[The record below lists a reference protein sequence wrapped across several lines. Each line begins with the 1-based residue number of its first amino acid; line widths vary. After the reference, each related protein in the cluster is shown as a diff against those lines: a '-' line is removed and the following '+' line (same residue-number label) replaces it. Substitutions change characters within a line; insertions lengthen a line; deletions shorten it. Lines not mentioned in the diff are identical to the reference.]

1 MNRKSSS
8 FWRKFLSVLKENELL
23 LFSFPFVFLLI
34 SGVLS
39 DIKKLINLKLITI
52 YARQNRLNERL
63 RGSSVMLSKK
73 KEREERIRSQ
83 TEAFKEKLN
92 DDKRKFP
99 DNLKVIR
106 QKVENN
112 PLMMENIVFKKS
124 MQEMR

>member
-1 MNRKSSS
+1 M
-8 FWRKFLSVLKENELL
+8 V
-23 LFSFPFVFLLI
+23 
-34 SGVLS
+34 
-39 DIKKLINLKLITI
+39 
-52 YARQNRLNERL
+52 
-63 RGSSVMLSKK
+63 SKK

-92 DDKRKFP
+92 DDKRKFH

-112 PLMMENIVFKKS
+112 PLMMENVVSKKS